1 MMIMMMVEAMVMI
14 KCSKLGKEE
23 REKRKAQG
31 KGILD
36 RSFLFWHSR
45 HQVGVS
51 VFRIYSDTIKRGET
65 RCEIWLLK
73 CH

>member
-1 MMIMMMVEAMVMI
+1 MKIMLMVEAMVMI
-14 KCSKLGKEE
+14 NAQSLEKKKE
-23 REKRKAQG
+23 KNKKAQG

-36 RSFLFWHSR
+36 MSFLFCHSR

-51 VFRIYSDTIKRGET
+51 TFRIDSRTIKRGET
-65 RCEIWLLK
+65 HREMRLSK